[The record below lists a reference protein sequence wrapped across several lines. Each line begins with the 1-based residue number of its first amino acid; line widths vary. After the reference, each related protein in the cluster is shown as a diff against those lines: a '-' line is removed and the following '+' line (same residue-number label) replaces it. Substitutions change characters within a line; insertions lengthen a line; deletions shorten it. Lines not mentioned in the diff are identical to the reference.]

1 MVLVTDLDTPP
12 EIADAVASEV
22 VTVCAA
28 VTGWLSGS
36 QAPRGLRRAAAELGA
51 GAGVYRNAA
60 VAFRSLADA
69 DEDQRQVRSRA
80 GVTLLEQGDHHV
92 EVCSGILAKKLWR
105 VRGQPVPPMPQPN
118 DRHPSFIAEADA
130 GPSSTVSSSRPLAA
144 ERRRRGRADGSAV
157 RRPLVK
163 SAELRG
169 PHRGADGA
177 TAVPGTLDT
186 LRSECSSD
194 GEHGLAEPVEEPPR
208 ALRPPTDRLSRLAA
222 SESED
227 RCREL
232 DTD

>member
-1 MVLVTDLDTPP
+1 MVSGEGEKAAQRRWASAANDHLTAIRVAIERLQMVLVTDLDTPP

-92 EVCSGILAKKLWR
+92 EVCSGILAKKL
-105 VRGQPVPPMPQPN
+105 
-118 DRHPSFIAEADA
+118 
-130 GPSSTVSSSRPLAA
+130 
-144 ERRRRGRADGSAV
+144 
-157 RRPLVK
+157 
-163 SAELRG
+163 
-169 PHRGADGA
+169 
-177 TAVPGTLDT
+177 
-186 LRSECSSD
+186 
-194 GEHGLAEPVEEPPR
+194 GE
-208 ALRPPTDRLSRLAA
+208 
-222 SESED
+222 
-227 RCREL
+227 
-232 DTD
+232 